1 MKEYVLNKDE
11 KSIGFGWWVVLLALP
26 IFFTTIWG
34 MSSEYEK
41 LGKAVP
47 GLFALFGVFLL
58 GIFGPLNKKMKPS
71 RNRNLAF
78 DVLKIQVIAGAM
90 PIATSITE
98 QVPFESIGMLYLGTL
113 MVMIFAVVHMVFTNK
128 KSN

>member
-1 MKEYVLNKDE
+1 MNKDE

-78 DVLKIQVIAGAM
+78 DVLKIQVIAGVM

>member
-78 DVLKIQVIAGAM
+78 DVLKIQVIAGVM

>member
-78 DVLKIQVIAGAM
+78 DVLKIQVIAGVM

-98 QVPFESIGMLYLGTL
+98 QVPFESTGMLYLGTL

>member
-1 MKEYVLNKDE
+1 MNKDE

-78 DVLKIQVIAGAM
+78 DVLKIQVIAGVM

-98 QVPFESIGMLYLGTL
+98 QVPFESTGMLYLGTL

>member
-11 KSIGFGWWVVLLALP
+11 KSIGFGWWVVLFALP
-26 IFFTTIWG
+26 IFFAAIWT
-34 MSSEYEK
+34 MSNEYEK

-78 DVLKIQVIAGAM
+78 DVLKIQVIAGVM

-113 MVMIFAVVHMVFTNK
+113 VVMLFAVGYMVFADK
-128 KSN
+128 KCN

>member
-1 MKEYVLNKDE
+1 MNKDE

-78 DVLKIQVIAGAM
+78 DVLKIQVIAGVM

-113 MVMIFAVVHMVFTNK
+113 VVMLFAVGYKVFADK